1 MYKFWYSYVKSKNDE
16 KAKSC
21 YMDTYSVIVQI
32 KTDDIYNDIGEDIE
46 SRFDTSKYELDR
58 PMLKGKK

>member
-16 KAKSC
+16 KAKLC

>member
-46 SRFDTSKYELDR
+46 SRFYTSKYELDR

>member
-1 MYKFWYSYVKSKNDE
+1 MYKFWYSYVKSRNDE
-16 KAKSC
+16 KAKPC

-32 KTDDIYNDIGEDIE
+32 NTDDIYNDIGEDVE

-58 PMLKGKK
+58 PLLKGKI